1 MTKNSNNSSI
11 HLEHSLQAFF
21 FDRLSDINKKST
33 RPVPSEMIY
42 YSSLVMDRYA
52 DSSNYFAM
60 EDDGSIKEKVLGIKL
75 LEASQKNGRQKQM
88 ELKEIGDTALVLC
101 GFFSESV
108 NRKITDISYYQSL
121 GQSAYHQLNNII
133 PELYEM
139 PDFYLNISRGF
150 QSLMN
155 LLSIISSQFLSDR
168 SDEQFLI
175 YSSKIKIS

>member
-21 FDRLSDINKKST
+21 FDRLNDLNKRST
-33 RPVPSEMIY
+33 QPIPDEMIY

-52 DSSNYFAM
+52 DSANYFAVN
-60 EDDGSIKEKVLGIKL
+60 DDGSIKEKVLGVKF

-88 ELKEIGDTALVLC
+88 ELKEVGDTALILC

-121 GQSAYHQLNNII
+121 GQSAYKQLNTFI
-133 PELYEM
+133 PELYEVQ
-139 PDFYLNISRGF
+139 DFYLNVSRVF
-150 QSLMN
+150 QDLMN
-155 LLSIISSQFLSDR
+155 LLSIISNQFLSDR

-175 YSSKIKIS
+175 YNSKIKIS